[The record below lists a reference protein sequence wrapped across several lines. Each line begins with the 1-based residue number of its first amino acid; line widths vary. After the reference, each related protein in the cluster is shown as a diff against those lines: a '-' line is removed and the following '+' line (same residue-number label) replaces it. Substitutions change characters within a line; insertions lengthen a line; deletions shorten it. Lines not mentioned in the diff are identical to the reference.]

1 MIERFL
7 KPKSQTYLNLNFLIS
22 YSLLDFCRLELI
34 SQLCFCFLK
43 KKNLW
48 RNFILQKELTA
59 VFTSL
64 SKFAFWS
71 LNPLLL
77 SSILVSKRFF
87 ISFYLI
93 SSGYIYYGSVKVG
106 VLSDYGRI
114 MYFYS
119 LDYYTTGEINRPIG
133 GIRGIKVLVLF
144 TRTIFLKCYFAKCE
158 ILPVLYFT
166 SMAAFSHSA
175 SLIPASLLAWSNA
188 RISRKSC
195 IFLKISISCI
205 SSKWCWKAMT
215 WLHL

>member
-1 MIERFL
+1 MYLPHSLSNCLDLVSLSFSGELDGGDQLFFFPLDLLLLDFNLFPSFNNLWNKSLKTFSAWLYEKVCRLYEYDFTFQSSLNNLNILHIQISIMIERFL

-77 SSILVSKRFF
+77 SSILVSKIFF

-93 SSGYIYYGSVKVG
+93 SSG
-106 VLSDYGRI
+106 
-114 MYFYS
+114 
-119 LDYYTTGEINRPIG
+119 
-133 GIRGIKVLVLF
+133 
-144 TRTIFLKCYFAKCE
+144 
-158 ILPVLYFT
+158 
-166 SMAAFSHSA
+166 
-175 SLIPASLLAWSNA
+175 
-188 RISRKSC
+188 
-195 IFLKISISCI
+195 
-205 SSKWCWKAMT
+205 
-215 WLHL
+215 